1 MFRKIS
7 ENAESDSEGKNSQF
21 CKKIS
26 QKPYF
31 LIALKTG
38 DFLDKFGTI
47 NYILWRFQNLYR
59 DDLWET
65 VSRTLLFHLVDR
77 PKGHLLRQFSSHPIN
92 NHKF

>member
-38 DFLDKFGTI
+38 DIFGHI
-47 NYILWRFQNLYR
+47 WDHQLYFMA
-59 DDLWET
+59 
-65 VSRTLLFHLVDR
+65 VSKPLSR
-77 PKGHLLRQFSSHPIN
+77 
-92 NHKF
+92 